1 MRNILT
7 VLVLF
12 NGLLIWGCTS
22 NQVSEENSV
31 TDESSVYSTNINEII
46 SEDISEAEIEG
57 LQFMRE
63 EEKLARDVYTL
74 LHAKWGKRVF
84 NNIAQSEQRHTNAI
98 KTLINKYELK
108 DLAKTDTPG
117 TFEDKDL
124 QNLYNTLI
132 VKGDSSLVD
141 ALLVGALI
149 EEVDI
154 NDIQKEID
162 EYVDN
167 QDIVFVYDNFVNGS
181 YNHLRAFNRN
191 LARQGIV
198 YEPQILSKEQFN
210 SIINQW
216 FINILND
223 KFC

>member
-1 MRNILT
+1 MKNILT
-7 VLVLF
+7 VIILF
-12 NGLLIWGCTS
+12 SGLLISGCTS
-22 NQVSEENSV
+22 NQISEQNSALDNEPV
-31 TDESSVYSTNINEII
+31 FGADIEEII
-46 SEDISEAEIEG
+46 TEDLSETEIDG

-74 LHAKWGKRVF
+74 LYEKWGKRVF
-84 NNIAQSEQRHTNAI
+84 NNIAQSEQRHTDAI
-98 KTLINKYELK
+98 KTLINKYELEDPVK
-108 DLAKTDTPG
+108 IDTPG

-132 VKGDSSLVD
+132 AKGDSSLVD

-154 NDIQKEID
+154 NDIQKELD
-162 EYVDN
+162 EHVDN
-167 QDIVFVYDNFVNGS
+167 QDIVFVYDNLINGS
-181 YNHLRAFNRN
+181 YNHLRAFNKN

-210 SIINQW
+210 SIINQ
-216 FINILND
+216 
-223 KFC
+223 